1 MVIYSM
7 TITLCK
13 CMLMMMVMN
22 TMGMEGMAFFE
33 KEMEQRNRDL
43 REEIDERI
51 GKKPCLGE
59 YCLLIKKK
67 SEENGNDEKIEGVEK
82 KKMIRSVLKLLKT
95 FHRLKQMKSNQL
107 YRI

>member
-1 MVIYSM
+1 MIS
-7 TITLCK
+7 TL
-13 CMLMMMVMN
+13 CMLMLMVMN
-22 TMGMEGMAFFE
+22 TMGMEGMDFFE
-33 KEMEQRNRDL
+33 KDTEATNRDL
-43 REEIDERI
+43 EEIDERI

-59 YCLLIKKK
+59 YCLLIKNK
-67 SEENGNDEKIEGVEK
+67 SEKNGNDEKIEGVEK

>member
-1 MVIYSM
+1 M
-7 TITLCK
+7 TSTLC
-13 CMLMMMVMN
+13 MLLIMVMN
-22 TMGMEGMAFFE
+22 TMGMEGKDTFE
-33 KEMEQRNRDL
+33 KEKETTYSDL
-43 REEIDERI
+43 EKIDERI

-59 YCLLIKKK
+59 YCLLIKNK
-67 SEENGNDEKIEGVEK
+67 SDKNGNDEKIEGVEK